1 LQFERS
7 KTELRRE
14 RYAINK
20 ILGLFLYL
28 FYAKIAIK
36 GMNVNTR
43 DWFANSEDLFV
54 IPSAL
59 TWMAGLIHK
68 TLRAHMRN
76 SLAERVTLRVSHQI

>member
-1 LQFERS
+1 MPFEWS

-14 RYAINK
+14 RYARRFRVSFYI
-20 ILGLFLYL
+20 Y
-28 FYAKIAIK
+28 FYAKRVVK

-43 DWFANSEDLFV
+43 DQFANSEDLFV

-59 TWMAGLIHK
+59 TWMAGLMHI

-76 SLAERVTLRVSHQI
+76 SQAEGVSLRLSHQI